1 MNKQIIAI
9 TLTFLMLFSLTGCS
23 GKEETVS
30 VDLTEVRSAMITA
43 QETNEAYLLETDA
56 LKDLYGIDAEDV
68 QQSASYATMAG
79 TFPDEIVLVQA
90 VDEKAAERVKTC
102 LETRLEEVKV
112 QSQAY
117 DPENYA
123 AAQACSV
130 SVDGTYVAL
139 ILSPQQESLRSV
151 YGGFFAHAPD

>member
-1 MNKQIIAI
+1 MKKQIIAF
-9 TLTFLMLFSLTGCS
+9 TLALLLFGLSGCS

-30 VDLTEVRSAMITA
+30 VDLTEVRSAMISA
-43 QETNEAYLLETDA
+43 QGTNEAYLLETDA

-112 QSQAY
+112 
-117 DPENYA
+117 
-123 AAQACSV
+123 
-130 SVDGTYVAL
+130 L
-139 ILSPQQESLRSV
+139 
-151 YGGFFAHAPD
+151 